1 VIRIE
6 KKGREGNKGYDIIG
20 QGRTVGGGGHGKRCV
35 EITGERTRK
44 EENKEWRGEKEVEER
59 PEQRRR
65 EKRGLERKRE

>member
-1 VIRIE
+1 
-6 KKGREGNKGYDIIG
+6 
-20 QGRTVGGGGHGKRCV
+20 V

-65 EKRGLERKRE
+65 EKRGLFESVGSIPTECIFESATKKVLLGFIE